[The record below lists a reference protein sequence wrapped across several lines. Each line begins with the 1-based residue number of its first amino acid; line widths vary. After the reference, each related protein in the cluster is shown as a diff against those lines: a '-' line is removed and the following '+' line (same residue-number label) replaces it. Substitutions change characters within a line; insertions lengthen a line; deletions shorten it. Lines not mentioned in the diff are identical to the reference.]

1 MVKRINLRPSPERAL
16 ADLRHK
22 QLEQVRERDT
32 VPHGVKDMGP
42 TGDSTF
48 IDAAGEKRSVRH
60 FVVELDDTTERA
72 EQLETDLASSVERI
86 TAGETAV
93 ADLRDVRLP
102 ALEEDLADLD
112 QALADGLGGVS
123 GDLSGLVSDLAAAR
137 DQAVSAQQTAD
148 AAVLAASAASQAA
161 LQAAGIADSKGRV
174 IYSETEPPAADRS
187 SSNLWV
193 KPSDASTRVW
203 VPGQSQWV
211 EVEDSDIKAAAQSAA
226 AANTKAV
233 AAQSTADAAKA
244 AAATAQSTAEAA
256 QRTADKGVLDARDA
270 FNAAVSAQTSADAAM
285 QTAMAPTANMVYNGN
300 GRFGDANFTTFDQF
314 PEDSPAG
321 AFRSFGAT
329 TPTSKITNALIAV
342 DPSRA
347 YVMTATARQANPD
360 YSGND
365 RLYFAVQPYDA
376 DGLGIAPYQYARN
389 PGTTTTLA
397 KDLNPGDTTATLTD
411 ATNWSTAT
419 YQYLAIWNYV
429 DKSGKNWKTE
439 YTRKTY
445 SYTSKSGNVITLA
458 AKYEGPVVPAGT
470 SVGNTFSGGSYMYPI
485 TPTNIPHE
493 WTAYTSRVMSGVHTT
508 EGSVAVL
515 SFPAPTAAVQIGFLL
530 NYSRQTESRHRV
542 ANVGF
547 FDVTDALAAQN
558 AAAKAQA
565 DATKA
570 QQTADSKATPAQ
582 AQAMADAAKAAA
594 TTAAS
599 ADATAKSSQA
609 KADALAA
616 AAADAQQKADA
627 AKASAAT
634 DAQQKADAAK
644 QAAITAASADAQA
657 KADAAKAAA
666 LAAAAADAK
675 AKADQALAD
684 AKADATTKADAAKQA
699 AITAAAADATAKA
712 AAAETAAKNAA
723 AADAKTKADQ
733 AKADAIAA
741 SGSDAAV
748 KAEAAR
754 QAAVDAA
761 RAAADAADALVE
773 QRAAQNA
780 ADQANA
786 AKQAAAD
793 ALATARGQIT
803 SEITASANG
812 KNATRWSTSAASASV
827 PGVVAGDTWM
837 QVDAL
842 ATRNVKG
849 QWTWDGSTWKP
860 VLIRSEVIAALDVA
874 KLTAGTANLA
884 TAVVDKLFTNIF
896 SAKKIAAGQIDA
908 ESIAA
913 AVGSFVKIN
922 VSQLVA
928 TAADLNELVAQKIA
942 AATASIQEAY
952 IQNLRT
958 NGAVI
963 DTAVIADLAANLITS
978 GMFRTAEAGQRL
990 ELTSDGLV
998 LWGVD
1003 PDGAEYEMV
1012 RIGPSGTQLLTIGGA
1027 TIDGDGNAVLQDVE
1041 ARSLSVDGTSLEDR
1055 LAALPQG
1062 IIGRGYRSVPWT
1074 ERRKSLTRVVELPVT
1089 LQPGRTY
1096 RVSSSPIPFVTDTG
1110 AAWVIGNLQWAPM
1123 PVTDVNQFSTLSK
1136 SAAVDSATS
1145 LLPPMS
1151 RIVTTSD
1158 ITAPKDY
1165 SFIIRTSCATTYHQI
1180 AVGGGSPVELVVE
1193 DLGPAISYTGANW
1206 QDGAEAGSSSGST
1219 SPPAT
1224 VQRYS
1229 LHRNHTAVGTYRRGQ
1244 NGLKS
1249 SGDAVQGQY
1258 SSYGNREGLWLFADM
1273 TGALSGSTVEK
1284 VILNFTI
1291 SHTYASAGGIAE
1303 VRLHGNSSFPSGAA
1317 GLNTVVSGV
1326 KVRAGGAYSVTITDA
1341 AMCAGFRSGAYR
1353 GFGLS
1358 TDSTNLDHYI
1368 RGQNASIDITY
1379 RK

>member
-16 ADLRHK
+16 ADLRRK

-86 TAGETAV
+86 AAGETAV
-93 ADLRDVRLP
+93 AELRDVRLP
-102 ALEEDLADLD
+102 ALEDDLAELD

-148 AAVLAASAASQAA
+148 AAVQAASAASQAA

-203 VPGQSQWV
+203 VPGQSAWV

-233 AAQSTADAAKA
+233 TAQSTADAAKA

-270 FNAAVSAQTSADAAM
+270 FNAAVTAQATADQMKSDLAKGPTVWDDPSFERGKGPVPALSNGRIERVQEHATDGAWAIRYTAPGTNGNNFGAYGFVDVIPGHTYMLAASVFSDSGSAWTIQLEAWDKTDARISYPLQASAAITVPNGKLVRPSWTVTAPEGTVRFRYYCAQPTAYNQAANAGQTVYLDELRLVDITDAYPALKAAQDAAGKAQT
-285 QTAMAPTANMVYNGN
+285 
-300 GRFGDANFTTFDQF
+300 
-314 PEDSPAG
+314 
-321 AFRSFGAT
+321 
-329 TPTSKITNALIAV
+329 
-342 DPSRA
+342 
-347 YVMTATARQANPD
+347 
-360 YSGND
+360 
-365 RLYFAVQPYDA
+365 
-376 DGLGIAPYQYARN
+376 
-389 PGTTTTLA
+389 
-397 KDLNPGDTTATLTD
+397 
-411 ATNWSTAT
+411 
-419 YQYLAIWNYV
+419 
-429 DKSGKNWKTE
+429 
-439 YTRKTY
+439 
-445 SYTSKSGNVITLA
+445 
-458 AKYEGPVVPAGT
+458 
-470 SVGNTFSGGSYMYPI
+470 
-485 TPTNIPHE
+485 
-493 WTAYTSRVMSGVHTT
+493 
-508 EGSVAVL
+508 
-515 SFPAPTAAVQIGFLL
+515 
-530 NYSRQTESRHRV
+530 
-542 ANVGF
+542 
-547 FDVTDALAAQN
+547 
-558 AAAKAQA
+558 

-582 AQAMADAAKAAA
+582 AQAMADAAKTAA

-599 ADATAKSSQA
+599 ADATAKASQA

-616 AAADAQQKADA
+616 AATDAQQKADA

-644 QAAITAASADAQA
+644 QAAITAAAADAQA

-699 AITAAAADATAKA
+699 AITAASADATAKA

-741 SGSDAAV
+741 SGTDATQ

-761 RAAADAADALVE
+761 RAAADAADALIA
-773 QRAAQNA
+773 QRAAEDA
-780 ADQANA
+780 STKANA
-786 AKQAAAD
+786 AKQDAAD
-793 ALATARGQIT
+793 ALAAARGQIT

-849 QWTWDGSTWKP
+849 QWTWDGSAWKP

-874 KLTAGTANLA
+874 KLTAGTANIA
-884 TAVVDKLFTNIF
+884 TAVVDKLFANIF

-908 ESIAA
+908 EDIAA

-958 NGAVI
+958 NGAQI
-963 DTAVIADLAANLITS
+963 DSAVIAELAATLITS
-978 GMFRTAEAGQRL
+978 GKFRTDAEGQRL
-990 ELTSDGLV
+990 ELTSEGLI

-1062 IIGRGYRSVPWT
+1062 IIGRGYRSLPWT
-1074 ERRKSLTRVVELPVT
+1074 EIRKSRTRVLELPVT

-1096 RVSSSPIPFVTDTG
+1096 RVTSSPIPIAG
-1110 AAWVIGNLQWAPM
+1110 YSKAAWVRGYLEWAPM
-1123 PVTDVNQFSTLSK
+1123 PVTDVSQFQTLSQCSGLN
-1136 SAAVDSATS
+1136 SAIDRLA
-1145 LLPPMS
+1145 PMS
-1151 RIVTTSD
+1151 RIVTTQD
-1158 ITAPKDY
+1158 LAAPKGY
-1165 SFIIRTSCATTYHQI
+1165 SFIIRTECPEDYHQ
-1180 AVGGGSPVELVVE
+1180 VSSEGTRPVELVVE
-1193 DLGPAISYTGANW
+1193 DLGLAIEYTGAAW
-1206 QDGAEAGSSSGST
+1206 QDAKEVGSGSGST
-1219 SPPAT
+1219 PPPAT
-1224 VQRYS
+1224 IQRYS
-1229 LHRNHTAVGTYRRGQ
+1229 LHRDHTAVGTYRRGQ

-1317 GLNTVVSGV
+1317 GLNTVVAGV

-1358 TDSTNLDHYI
+1358 TDSTNLDHYV